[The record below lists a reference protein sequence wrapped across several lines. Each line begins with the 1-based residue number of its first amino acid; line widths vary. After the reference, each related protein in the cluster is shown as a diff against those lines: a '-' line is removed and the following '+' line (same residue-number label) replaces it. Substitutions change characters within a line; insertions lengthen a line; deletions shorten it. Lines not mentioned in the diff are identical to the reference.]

1 MEIYELY
8 RRNFPFTV
16 RSEDDV
22 KRILSGAELITE
34 RVDGKLAGA
43 AAVSGDALFMLCT
56 DTEYR
61 GRGIGSRLLSA
72 AEDRVRRG
80 GYSEITVGHG
90 DDYIAPGVPTS
101 KRYFPSIN
109 ERLYAGLD
117 DSASRFFEKRGYTHC
132 ENCNIFDMRFALE
145 DCSGE
150 LTEGVVA
157 DGIEYRRARR
167 WEMEAVCGCTDDACP
182 EFTEF
187 YRNERL
193 YGGTEDG
200 FVLAAF
206 SEDTAAGVIIV
217 GEEAPGLG
225 SIGCTAVRTAFR
237 GRHIAVNLTK
247 IGTRLLKDMG
257 MREAFLGYTYSGLD
271 KMYGYAGY
279 KICVYYMMAKKRL

>member
-1 MEIYELY
+1 MDIYELY
-8 RRNFPFTV
+8 KRNFPFTV
-16 RSEDDV
+16 RGEEDV

-43 AAVSGDALFMLCT
+43 AAVSGDTLLMLCT

-72 AEDRVRRG
+72 AENRVRLG

-101 KRYFPSIN
+101 KRYFTAVN

-132 ENCNIFDMRFALE
+132 ENCNIFDMRFSLE
-145 DCSGE
+145 SYSEDLRESV
-150 LTEGVVA
+150 TV
-157 DGIEYRRARR
+157 DGIEYRRARPGD
-167 WEMEAVCGCTDDACP
+167 MEAVCYCTDDAFP

-193 YGGTEDG
+193 YDGEDDG

-206 SEDTAAGVIIV
+206 SGDTAAGALIV

-247 IGTRLLKDMG
+247 IGTRLLKDIG

-279 KICVYYMMAKKRL
+279 KVCVYYMMAKKRL

>member
-1 MEIYELY
+1 MDIYELY
-8 RRNFPFTV
+8 KRSFPFTV
-16 RSEDDV
+16 RGEDDV

-43 AAVSGDALFMLCT
+43 AAVSGDTLLMLCT

-101 KRYFPSIN
+101 KRYFPAVN

-117 DSASRFFEKRGYTHC
+117 DSASRFFENRGYTHC
-132 ENCNIFDMRFALE
+132 ENCNIFDMRFPLE
-145 DCSGE
+145 DCSVE
-150 LTEGVVA
+150 LTEGVV

-167 WEMEAVCGCTDDACP
+167 VEMEAVCGCTDDACP

-187 YRNERL
+187 YRNEEL
-193 YGGTEDG
+193 YDGSDGG

-206 SEDTAAGVIIV
+206 SGDTAAGALIV

-225 SIGCTAVRTAFR
+225 SIGCTSVRTAFR

-271 KMYGYAGY
+271 RMYGYAGY